1 MALVPRSAIRSP
13 KSARFSCGP
22 TRAADVCVVTQ
33 QCGPPGHS
41 KDFEGRCYMLADGC
55 VEVDERSSK
64 ADCHPP
70 DIIGG
75 TKLVVNELRCGLMSL
90 WLCAPVS
97 RTVKTRP
104 TRSGHADAQVCAG
117 TASLSCRLTSHLADS
132 RAVRLRHPAPWSFT
146 GLVESANL
154 AGADTMLLFVPG
166 YRIRDPGLRLSF
178 PAHVATDRVDGNC
191 RAHKRPVQLVIMHAL
206 LRAAMRAVTRSVQ
219 LTRPSR

>member
-1 MALVPRSAIRSP
+1 MW
-13 KSARFSCGP
+13 SARPFQRLRGP
-22 TRAADVCVVTQ
+22 LLHVGGWLRRGRRAIEQ
-33 QCGPPGHS
+33 GG
-41 KDFEGRCYMLADGC
+41 
-55 VEVDERSSK
+55 
-64 ADCHPP
+64 CHPP
-70 DIIGG
+70 VIIGG

-104 TRSGHADAQVCAG
+104 TGSGHADAQVCAG
-117 TASLSCRLTSHLADS
+117 TASLSCRLKSHSADS
-132 RAVRLRHPAPWSFT
+132 RAVWLCHPAPCSFT

-154 AGADTMLLFVPG
+154 SGCRHDASVCPG

-178 PAHVATDRVDGNC
+178 PAHVATDRVDGDC

-206 LRAAMRAVTRSVQ
+206 LHAALRAVTRSVQ

>member
-1 MALVPRSAIRSP
+1 MW
-13 KSARFSCGP
+13 SARPFQRLRGP
-22 TRAADVCVVTQ
+22 LLHVGGWLRRGRRAIEQ
-33 QCGPPGHS
+33 GG
-41 KDFEGRCYMLADGC
+41 
-55 VEVDERSSK
+55 
-64 ADCHPP
+64 CHPP
-70 DIIGG
+70 VIIGG

-104 TRSGHADAQVCAG
+104 TGSGHADAQVCAG

-132 RAVRLRHPAPWSFT
+132 RAVWLCHPAPWSFT

-154 AGADTMLLFVPG
+154 SWVQTRCFCSSLGIVSAIL
-166 YRIRDPGLRLSF
+166 GLRLSF
-178 PAHVATDRVDGNC
+178 PAHVATDRVDGDC

>member
-1 MALVPRSAIRSP
+1 
-13 KSARFSCGP
+13 
-22 TRAADVCVVTQ
+22 
-33 QCGPPGHS
+33 
-41 KDFEGRCYMLADGC
+41 MLADGC

-104 TRSGHADAQVCAG
+104 TGSGHADAQVCAG

-154 AGADTMLLFVPG
+154 SRVQTRCFCSSLGIVSAILVSDFRSPHTWLPTASMATAVRTNGLF
-166 YRIRDPGLRLSF
+166 S
-178 PAHVATDRVDGNC
+178 
-191 RAHKRPVQLVIMHAL
+191 
-206 LRAAMRAVTRSVQ
+206 S
-219 LTRPSR
+219 